1 MRKSTLIGAVI
12 ITALWLVTAISLY
25 SYNHGSP
32 SDKSHW
38 NQRWEN
44 AEASAHFFN
53 TLKRYDT
60 LPFNQHYFAISRPC
74 VDLVNPC
81 TVTDNPSIPGSA
93 VLPSP
98 RINNEAIYISFPPGS
113 MVVAY
118 GVIKMASLIS
128 GIPISWEML
137 QWVNMLFWII
147 SIILIYFAIS
157 TITRTSKHSEII
169 SFLSVIP
176 MLFAVEPM
184 HSHQLS
190 MWAHQTFQIF
200 AAAAFLIVAMGI
212 NRRTVIALGIISA
225 LACWIEWTAYLM
237 CIALFVVVLIH
248 DFKLKSGYKNTIIY
262 TLIAISGGLTLLW
275 YYSFM
280 VGLGPYFNELS
291 SRASIRGMEKTY
303 IGWSEWWLSVYP
315 VYGPWLISSIILA
328 FASLFIKK
336 SNSFSKD
343 QYIKISILIAII
355 CFMLIEN
362 IAMFEHAA
370 TYTFDRIKIGF
381 LITFLI
387 ALSAMRIEKIGK
399 VAFLLIAIICV
410 ITSVYSISQYIDFYP
425 RYWR

>member
-1 MRKSTLIGAVI
+1 MRKSTIIGALVI
-12 ITALWLVTAISLY
+12 VALWLITATTLY
-25 SYNHGSP
+25 SYNYGSP

-74 VDLVNPC
+74 VDLVKPC
-81 TVTDNPSIPGSA
+81 VVTDNPPIPGSA

-113 MVVAY
+113 MVAAY
-118 GVIKMASLIS
+118 GVIKAASLIL
-128 GIPISWEML
+128 GISISWEML

-147 SIILIYFAIS
+147 SIILIYFTIS
-157 TITRTSKHSEII
+157 TVTRTSEYSAVI

-190 MWAHQTFQIF
+190 MWAHQAFQVF
-200 AAAAFLIVAMGI
+200 AAAAFLMVAMGI
-212 NRRTVIALGIISA
+212 NRKTVIALGVISA

-237 CIALFVVVLIH
+237 CIALFVVVFIH
-248 DFKLKSGYKNTIIY
+248 DLKLKLGYKNTIIY
-262 TLIAISGGLTLLW
+262 TLMAISGGLTLLW

-280 VGLGPYFNELS
+280 MGLGPYFDELS
-291 SRASIRGMEKTY
+291 NRASIRGMKITY
-303 IGWSEWWLSVYP
+303 IGWGEWWLSVYQA
-315 VYGPWLISSIILA
+315 YGPWLISAFLLA
-328 FASLFIKK
+328 LASLCINK
-336 SNSFSKD
+336 SSSFSKD
-343 QYIKISILIAII
+343 KYITIYILIAII
-355 CFMLIEN
+355 SFMLIEN
-362 IAMFEHAA
+362 VAMFEHAA

-381 LITFLI
+381 LITILI
-387 ALSAMRIEKIGK
+387 AMSAMRIEKLGK
-399 VAFLLIAIICV
+399 IAFLFIAIICI
-410 ITSVYSISQYIDFYP
+410 ITSMYSINQYIDFYP